1 MTRRS
6 SARTDAMKEATAGAE
21 GSRQIPMVAIVGRPN
36 VGKSTLF
43 NRLIGERRAIVY
55 DQPGVT
61 RDRISGRLDL
71 GSRTVDLVDTGGLV
85 PHDDPIGLNQQVHL
99 AIEEADVLILVVD
112 GRAGPVPADHEV
124 VEVLW
129 KTGRPVV
136 LAVNKGDTTAA
147 KAGFDEFFTFGFE
160 QQVLV
165 SAEHGGGMPDLLDAV
180 RAELPEAPADAGSL
194 DGDRIAIVGR
204 PNVGKSSLIN
214 QLSRSERALV
224 SPIAGTTRD
233 PIDTQIELD
242 GKKMW
247 LVDTAGIRRRS
258 QVSEPSEELAVMMA
272 RRQIEQADLAL
283 LLIDASAGVTTGD
296 LSIAGAIWEAGKA
309 AVVLFNKWDLLAE
322 KDEEH
327 RDALEL
333 GWERLCELLRDPPRV
348 NISALTGRRLDKV
361 LAPVPDALARWRQD
375 VPTSELN
382 RVLERAVQRHQAPA
396 HKGRAWKLLYAT
408 QVASG
413 PPTFMLFANR
423 TIKRQDPYRRFLE
436 NQLRDAFD
444 LGGIPLRLVIRE
456 RSRSRSGSKGRPDRP
471 PGAAID

>member
-1 MTRRS
+1 MSEIIDGAESPRGATRR
-6 SARTDAMKEATAGAE
+6 
-21 GSRQIPMVAIVGRPN
+21 IPIVAIVGRPN

-43 NRLIGERRAIVY
+43 NRLIGERRAIVH

-61 RDRISGRLDL
+61 RDRITGRLDL
-71 GSRTVDLVDTGGLV
+71 EDRVVDLVDTGGLV
-85 PHDDPIGLNQQVHL
+85 PHDDPIGLNQQVHH
-99 AIEEADVLILVVD
+99 AIEEADLLILVVD
-112 GRAGPVPADHEV
+112 GRSGPVPADQEV

-129 KTGRPVV
+129 RAGRPVV
-136 LAVNKGDTTAA
+136 LAVNKGDTSAA
-147 KAGFDEFFTFGFE
+147 QSGFDEFYTFGFE
-160 QQVLV
+160 RQVLV
-165 SAEHGGGMPDLLDAV
+165 SAEHGSGIPDLLDAV
-180 RAELPEAPADAGSL
+180 RGELPEAKVDAGAIE
-194 DGDRIAIVGR
+194 GDRIAIVGR

-214 QLSRSERALV
+214 QLSRSDRALV
-224 SPIAGTTRD
+224 SPVAGTTRD
-233 PIDTQIELD
+233 PIDTEIEID
-242 GKKMW
+242 GERMW

-283 LLIDASAGVTTGD
+283 LLIDAAEGVTTGD

-327 RDALEL
+327 RADLEL
-333 GWERLCELLRDPPRV
+333 GWERLKELLREPPRV

-361 LAPVPDALARWRQD
+361 LAPVPEALARWRQE
-375 VPTSELN
+375 VPTAELN

-396 HKGRAWKLLYAT
+396 DKGRPWRLLYAT
-408 QVASG
+408 QVATA

-423 TIKRQDPYRRFLE
+423 TLKRQDPYRRFLE
-436 NQLRDAFD
+436 NQLRGAFD

-456 RSRSRSGSKGRPDRP
+456 RSRSKGGTKSRPSLEDP
-471 PGAAID
+471 AID